1 MICIKTEIPQEIC
14 DINYELKAIYN
25 SKDKICLWVLKQEL
39 IEINLWTKLLECL
52 KMIEKCILN
61 LFIKFDENIKLAKHL
76 RSTLEKH
83 LRSFQKMHLN
93 Q

>member
-14 DINYELKAIYN
+14 DV
-25 SKDKICLWVLKQEL
+25 DDEL

-61 LFIKFDENIKLAKHL
+61 LFIKFDENIKLEKHL
-76 RSTLEKH
+76 RST
-83 LRSFQKMHLN
+83 
-93 Q
+93 

>member
-1 MICIKTEIPQEIC
+1 
-14 DINYELKAIYN
+14 
-25 SKDKICLWVLKQEL
+25 L

-61 LFIKFDENIKLAKHL
+61 LFIKFDENIKLAMHL
-76 RSTLEKH
+76 RSTLEKY
-83 LRSFQKMHLN
+83 LRSFQKIQLN